1 MFRGNHPA
9 RVDEKGRLK
18 VPSEF
23 KAALEAEGREC
34 FITSRDGQ
42 RAEIHSLKDW
52 EQIEEALA
60 KLPASAAKRR
70 FLDATNYYGQVV
82 RMDDQGRLLI
92 PQLLREAASL
102 VGDVAVMGIEK
113 KLVVANDARLR
124 AQITENPATDEDIE
138 SLGVVGL

>member
-23 KAALEAEGREC
+23 KAELEAQGREC

-60 KLPASAAKRR
+60 KLPASGPKKRL
-70 FLDATNYYGQVV
+70 LDATNYYGQLV
-82 RMDDQGRLLI
+82 RMDEQGRLLI

-102 VGDVAVMGIEK
+102 VGDVAVMGIER

-124 AQITENPATDEDIE
+124 AAITENPATDADIE

>member
-1 MFRGNHPA
+1 
-9 RVDEKGRLK
+9 
-18 VPSEF
+18 
-23 KAALEAEGREC
+23 LEAAGREC
-34 FITSRDGQ
+34 FITSRDGP

-52 EQIEEALA
+52 EQIEDALA

-70 FLDATNYYGQVV
+70 LLDATNYYGQVV

-92 PQLLREAASL
+92 PQLLRESATL

>member
-1 MFRGNHPA
+1 MA
-9 RVDEKGRLK
+9 
-18 VPSEF
+18 
-23 KAALEAEGREC
+23 
-34 FITSRDGQ
+34 
-42 RAEIHSLKDW
+42 DW
-52 EQIEEALA
+52 QQIEESLA

-124 AQITENPATDEDIE
+124 AQITEHPATDEDIE

>member
-1 MFRGNHPA
+1 
-9 RVDEKGRLK
+9 LK

-23 KAALEAEGREC
+23 KAELEAQGREC

-52 EQIEEALA
+52 EQVEEALA

-70 FLDATNYYGQVV
+70 LLDATNYYGQVV
-82 RMDDQGRLLI
+82 KMDDQGRLLI
-92 PQLLREAASL
+92 PQLLREQASL

-124 AQITENPATDEDIE
+124 AAIAENPATDADIE

>member
-23 KAALEAEGREC
+23 KAALEAGGKEC

-42 RAEIHSLKDW
+42 RAEIHSMKDW
-52 EQIEEALA
+52 QAIEESLA
-60 KLPASAAKRR
+60 KLPASGAKKRL
-70 FLDATNYYGQVV
+70 LDATNYFGQVV
-82 RMDDQGRLLI
+82 KMDDQGRVLI
-92 PQLLREAASL
+92 PLQLREAASL
-102 VGDVAVMGIEK
+102 VGDVAVMGVEK
-113 KLVVANDARLR
+113 KLVVANDARLK
-124 AQITENPATDEDIE
+124 AQIAENPPTDEDIE